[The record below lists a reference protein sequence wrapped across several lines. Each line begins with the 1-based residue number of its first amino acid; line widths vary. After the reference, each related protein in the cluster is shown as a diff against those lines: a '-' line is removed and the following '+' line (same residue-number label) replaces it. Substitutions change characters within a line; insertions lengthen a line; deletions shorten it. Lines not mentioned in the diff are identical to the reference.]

1 MLSFVQ
7 NIFAPKAN
15 PIGVDFGSDTLRL
28 AQVQRIS
35 EDPQSGS
42 AEYKLLAAASADVP
56 AAIRHDPAQRFK
68 FFVQTARDLLR
79 ERPPVPRAQRLPLEG
94 EQAMALEIAEGAVV
108 AEHIEA
114 IGGSL
119 ERPPGLVTAIG
130 SLAHVRLEHLL
141 ALLRAELSREGEELI
156 VGQA

>member
-7 NIFAPKAN
+7 NLFAPKAN
-15 PIGVDFGSDTLRL
+15 AIGVDFGSDTLRL

-68 FFVQTARDLLR
+68 FFVQTARDLLGQGNFR
-79 ERPPVPRAQRLPLEG
+79 G
-94 EQAMALEIAEGAVV
+94 KQAV
-108 AEHIEA
+108 
-114 IGGSL
+114 
-119 ERPPGLVTAIG
+119 
-130 SLAHVRLEHLL
+130 L
-141 ALLRAELSREGEELI
+141 ALPAASMFL
-156 VGQA
+156 